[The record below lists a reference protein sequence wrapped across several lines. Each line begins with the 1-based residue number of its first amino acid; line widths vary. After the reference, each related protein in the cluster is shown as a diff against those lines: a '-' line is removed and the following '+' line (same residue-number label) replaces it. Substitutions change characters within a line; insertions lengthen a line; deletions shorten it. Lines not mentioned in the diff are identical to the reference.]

1 MYQRRLNERL
11 ALPFTR
17 YFYYQRGTP
26 GDIEWKRKIKERR
39 TPARD
44 IGRYTGYG
52 EEAWNDELI
61 LGDRASEPEAQLQS
75 LLSDAE
81 DKDVSLAV
89 GRGDKQEMSVEKP
102 LSRTTDADANKD
114 FQSLNRSLTRTLYLV
129 VSKKADVDGARQW
142 IFPTC
147 DLGDNESLHVVG
159 HSLGTSSAVW
169 HWLTACSKAAE
180 RVIVQAA
187 GTNMNTWVV
196 GNMPVGHQ
204 IHNIAG
210 PSSETSLTPSKNT
223 HKVFY
228 MKAHIMAGQADL
240 KDNGLGLQEYRW
252 LTKQELQR
260 TLSPQDFGAVKKV
273 LADR

>member
-26 GDIEWKRKIKERR
+26 GDIEWKRKIRERR

-44 IGRYTGYG
+44 IGRYSGYG

-61 LGDRASEPEAQLQS
+61 VGERASEPEAQLQS

-81 DKDVSLAV
+81 DTNAVSAV
-89 GRGDKQEMSVEKP
+89 GHGEKREMSVDKP
-102 LSRTTDADANKD
+102 LSRITDADANQD
-114 FQSLNRSLTRTLYLV
+114 LESLNRSLTRTLYLV
-129 VSKKADVDGARQW
+129 VSGKVNADSTRSW

-147 DLGDNESLHVVG
+147 ELGDDESLHTVS
-159 HSLGTSSAVW
+159 HSRGPSSAIW
-169 HWLTACSKAAE
+169 HQLISCSKAAE

-204 IHNIAG
+204 IRHVAE
-210 PSSETSLTPSKNT
+210 PPSETSLTPSKT
-223 HKVFY
+223 TEKVFY

-240 KDNGLGLQEYRW
+240 KDNRLNLHGFRW
-252 LTKQELQR
+252 LTKQELQT
-260 TLSPQDFGAVKKV
+260 TLSPQDFSAVRKV